1 MKARVSGISSLVV
14 IARKDLSALSKEK
27 TILLAILLQLF
38 VAMFSSFLMVGLA
51 SLYDPSSI
59 SGYTG
64 IEYQVGYSGEESP
77 LKELLESR
85 DDIRLYPMDLST
97 AIAALKER
105 QLAAVVYVP
114 DTSPDGKEPVTIT
127 LYTVQND
134 IQAAII
140 NVKLKE
146 TLLLYEDILRDIRA
160 GRLVVLPIEL
170 EFPDPAGA
178 PVFYEFVYGLLIPL
192 LLFMPAIISAAL
204 IIDLITEEYEHH
216 TLETLLSAPVSLGTI
231 IWGKILACFVL
242 VPLQAGAWI
251 LLLALNRIPISSVP
265 LVMIHV
271 MLVSLFLILFGA
283 LIALYYRER
292 TGAQVIFSL
301 AVVVL
306 MLVVLATPGNPFNQV
321 AVLSTGGPG
330 AGQVTVLA
338 LVTAG
343 IMVLAALIQKFAK
356 TTID

>member
-1 MKARVSGISSLVV
+1 VALVNARTLSV

-38 VAMFSSFLMVGLA
+38 VAMFSSFLMVGLT

-77 LKELLESR
+77 LKGLLESR

-114 DTSPDGKEPVTIT
+114 GTSPDGKGPIIITI
-127 LYTVQND
+127 YTVQND

-146 TLLLYEDILRDIRA
+146 TLLLYEDHLRDIRA

-170 EFPDPAGA
+170 EFPDQVGA
-178 PVFYEFVYGLLIPL
+178 PVFYEFVYSLLIPL

-216 TLETLLSAPVSLGTI
+216 TLETLLSAPVSMGTI
-231 IWGKILACFVL
+231 IWGKILACFIL

-251 LLLALNRIPISSVP
+251 VLLTLNRIPISSVP

-271 MLVSLFLILFGA
+271 LLVSLFLIVLGA
-283 LIALYYRER
+283 VIALYYRER

-321 AVLSTGGPG
+321 TALSTGGPG
-330 AGQVTVLA
+330 NGSMIVLA
-338 LVTAG
+338 LVAAG
-343 IMVLAALIQKFAK
+343 IVMLALLIQRFVKA
-356 TTID
+356 TVI

>member
-1 MKARVSGISSLVV
+1 MKARLLTV
-14 IARKDLSALSKEK
+14 IARKDLSSLSQEK

-38 VAMFSSFLMVGLA
+38 VAMFSSFLMVGLT

-59 SGYTG
+59 SGYSG
-64 IEYQVGYSGEESP
+64 IEYQVGYSGEDSP
-77 LKELLESR
+77 LRDLLESR

-114 DTSPDGKEPVTIT
+114 DTSPGGKEPVTIT
-127 LYTVQND
+127 LYTVRND
-134 IQAAII
+134 IQAAVIQ
-140 NVKLKE
+140 VKLKE
-146 TLLLYEDILRDIRA
+146 TLLQYEDHLRDIRS
-160 GRLVVLPIEL
+160 GRLVVLPAEL
-170 EFPDPAGA
+170 EVPEPAGA

-216 TLETLLSAPVSLGTI
+216 TLETLLSAPVTMGTI

-251 LLLALNRIPISSVP
+251 ILLALNGIPVGSAP
-265 LVMIHV
+265 LVMVHV
-271 MLVSLFLILFGA
+271 LLVSLFLILFGA
-283 LIALYYRER
+283 LIALSYRER

-306 MLVVLATPGNPFNQV
+306 MLVVLSTPRNPFNQV

-330 AGQVTVLA
+330 TGQ
-338 LVTAG
+338 LV
-343 IMVLAALIQKFAK
+343 ILAAVAAGTMLLAVLVQMFAK
-356 TTID
+356 ETLS